1 MSKVW
6 SKRFDSSLN
15 PFIEKFNASI
25 CFDKKLILE
34 DIECSIAHAKM
45 LGHTQVISSQEALK
59 IIRGLEN
66 IKSEFLEGKFSP
78 GAPSEDIHYCIEEKL
93 IKLIG
98 ETGKKLHTGRSRN
111 DQVGT
116 DLRLWLRKEID
127 NLDLLIIELQ
137 KALFNIAKANVYTL
151 IPGYTHMQRAQPL
164 SLAHHMLAYLE
175 MFQRDRERLKEV
187 RSRVNTSPLGAAAL
201 AGTKIKIDRNF
212 TAEELGFEK
221 IYKNSIDAVSD
232 RDFCVEFVSASALV
246 MSHLSKISEEI
257 ILWVTDEF
265 SFAKLTDKCATGS
278 SLMPQ
283 KKNPDVPEL
292 IRGKTGR
299 VYGNLQALLTMIKGV
314 PLSYNKD
321 FQEDKEPIFD
331 TVETISSCLQAM
343 TILISEGIEFNVDN
357 LADSVDNDFSNATDL
372 ADYLVGK
379 NVPFRSAY
387 QVVGEIVKYC
397 LKRKILF
404 KNLRIDE
411 LKKFHNKF
419 EEDIF
424 ENIHPINVVKSR
436 ISKGGTGFVQV
447 EIEIKNWQKKL
458 LL

>member
-1 MSKVW
+1 MAKVW
-6 SKRFDSSLN
+6 SNRFDTSLN

-25 CFDKKLILE
+25 DFDKKLILE
-34 DIECSIAHAKM
+34 DLECSIAHAKM
-45 LGHTQVISSQEALK
+45 LGKTKVLSSQETLK
-59 IIRGLEN
+59 ILNGLEN
-66 IKSEFLEGKFSP
+66 IKIEFLEGKFSP
-78 GAPSEDIHYCIEEKL
+78 SNSFEDIHYCIEAKL
-93 IKLIG
+93 IELIG

-116 DLRLWLRKEID
+116 DIRLWLRKEID
-127 NLDLLIIELQ
+127 NIDLLIDDLQ
-137 KALFNIAKANVYTL
+137 KSLLNIAKSHIYTL

-175 MFQRDRERLKEV
+175 MFGRDRERLKEV
-187 RSRVNTSPLGAAAL
+187 RVRVNVSPLGAAAL
-201 AGTKIKIDRNF
+201 AGTKIKIDRYY
-212 TAEELGFEK
+212 TADALGFEN

-232 RDFCVEFVSASALV
+232 RDFCVEFVSASSLI
-246 MSHLSKISEEI
+246 MSHLSKFAEEI

-265 SFAKLTDKCATGS
+265 SFAQLTDKCATGS

-299 VYGNLQALLTMIKGV
+299 VYGHLQALLTMIKGV
-314 PLSYNKD
+314 PLAYNKD

-331 TVETISSCLQAM
+331 TVDTVSSCVKAM
-343 TILISEGIEFNVDN
+343 TILINEGIEFNVEN
-357 LADSVDNDFSNATDL
+357 LAESVNNDFSNATDL
-372 ADYLVGK
+372 ADYLVTK

-397 LKRKILF
+397 LAKKILF
-404 KNLRIDE
+404 KNLNIE
-411 LKKFHNKF
+411 EFKKFHHEF
-419 EEDIF
+419 EEDLF
-424 ENIHPINVVKSR
+424 EKLTPINVVKSR
-436 ISKGGTGFVQV
+436 TSIGGTGFEQV
-447 EIEIKNWQKKL
+447 KIEVKNWQKKL

>member
-1 MSKVW
+1 MAKVW
-6 SKRFDSSLN
+6 SKRFDNSLN

-25 CFDKKLILE
+25 GFDKKLILE
-34 DIECSIAHAKM
+34 DLECSIAHVRM
-45 LGHTQVISSQEALK
+45 LGKTQVLSSLETSQ
-59 IIRGLEN
+59 IVNGLET
-66 IKSEFLEGKFSP
+66 IKNQFLEGTFSP
-78 GAPSEDIHYCIEEKL
+78 GPPSEDIHYCIEEKL
-93 IKLIG
+93 ISLIG

-116 DLRLWLRKEID
+116 DIRLWLRKEID
-127 NLDLLIIELQ
+127 NLDNLIIDLQ
-137 KALFNIAKANVYTL
+137 KSFFNLAKSNVYTL

-164 SLAHHMLAYLE
+164 SLAHHLLAYLE
-175 MFQRDRERLKEV
+175 MFQRDRIRFQEV
-187 RSRVNTSPLGAAAL
+187 RSRVNICPLGAAAL

-212 TAEELGFEK
+212 TATELGFDK

-232 RDFCVEFVSASALV
+232 RDFCIEFVSASALA

-299 VYGNLQALLTMIKGV
+299 VYGHLQSLLTMVKGV
-314 PLSYNKD
+314 PLAYNKD
-321 FQEDKEPIFD
+321 FQEDKEPLFD
-331 TVETISSCLQAM
+331 TAETISSCIKAM
-343 TILISEGIEFNVDN
+343 TILVNEGIEFNKSN
-357 LADSVDNDFSNATDL
+357 LSNSVENDFSNATDL

-379 NVPFRSAY
+379 EVPFRTAY

-397 LKRKILF
+397 LGRKILF
-404 KNLRIDE
+404 KNLKIDE
-411 LKKFHNKF
+411 FKKFHSEF
-419 EEDIF
+419 DEDVFINLEPF
-424 ENIHPINVVKSR
+424 NVVKSR
-436 ISKGGTGFVQV
+436 NSEGGTGFVQV
-447 EIEIKNWQKKL
+447 EKEINNWEKKL
-458 LL
+458 FL